1 MSIYDRD
8 YARDDANPDPWA
20 AWRWRLSA
28 VWALL
33 LLNVAVF
40 LAWIFTGGP
49 RSAEFMR
56 LNFTLSR
63 AGLTEYRFHTLLTAA
78 FSQFE
83 VNHILFNMIGLWVF
97 GEIVEARY
105 GARGVV
111 HVYLAAALAA
121 SFAHVGL
128 CLARGVDI
136 PMLGASGAVMG
147 LMAMAALTEPN
158 ATMLLF
164 FVIPLRLKW
173 LAVLYVVLDLA
184 GVANVQPDRV
194 AHAAHLGGM
203 LAGFLLWRFG
213 SQWLG
218 GMAWGGKGLW
228 ARLRGFFRRRPKLRV
243 VERPAPEDELGEPP
257 PGVDAG
263 TASRVD
269 RILAKIHREGLG
281 ALTEEEKEFLK
292 EASTKYRH

>member
-20 AWRWRLSA
+20 AWRWRFSA

-40 LAWIFTGGP
+40 LGWIFTGGP
-49 RSAEFMR
+49 RASLFMR
-56 LNFTLSR
+56 ENFTLSWE
-63 AGLTEYRFHTLLTAA
+63 GLAEYRFHTLLTAA
-78 FSQFE
+78 FSQFDT
-83 VNHILFNMIGLWVF
+83 NHILFNKIGLWVF

-105 GARGVV
+105 GARGVIYA
-111 HVYLAAALAA
+111 YLISALAA
-121 SFAHVGL
+121 SVAHVGL
-128 CLARGVDI
+128 CLARGVYI
-136 PMLGASGAVMG
+136 PMLGSSGAVMG
-147 LMAMAALTEPN
+147 LMAVAALTEPN

-164 FVIPLRLKW
+164 FVIPLKLKW
-173 LAVLYVVLDLA
+173 LAVLYVVLDLS
-184 GVANVQPDRV
+184 GVMGVQADRV

-203 LAGFLLWRFG
+203 LSGFLLWRFG

-218 GMAWGGKGLW
+218 AMAWGGEGFR
-228 ARLRGFFRRRPKLRV
+228 ARLGRLFRRRPKLKV
-243 VERPAPEDELGEPP
+243 VERPAPGDELGEPP
-257 PGVDAG
+257 PGVDAR

-269 RILAKIHREGLG
+269 QILAKIHRDGLG

-292 EASTKYRH
+292 EASTKYRR